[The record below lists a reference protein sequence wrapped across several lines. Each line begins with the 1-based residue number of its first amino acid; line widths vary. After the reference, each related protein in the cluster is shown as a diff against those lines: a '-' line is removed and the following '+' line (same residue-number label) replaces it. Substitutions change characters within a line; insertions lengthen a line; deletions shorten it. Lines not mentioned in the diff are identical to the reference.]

1 MQNRAAMMMEMVP
14 CMMSMMLMCMNWRAC
29 YSGRLSTIAA

>member
-14 CMMSMMLMCMNWRAC
+14 CMMSMMLMCMIWRAC